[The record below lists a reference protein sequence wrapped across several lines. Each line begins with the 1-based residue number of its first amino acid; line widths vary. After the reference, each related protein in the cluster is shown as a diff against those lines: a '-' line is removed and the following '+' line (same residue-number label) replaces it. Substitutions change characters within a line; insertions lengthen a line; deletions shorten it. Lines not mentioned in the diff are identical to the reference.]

1 MQNQFGSSHTKF
13 VQAEIRKK
21 GLTPIMVCMGTMIA
35 LAGCSTLEPKNQLDL
50 PFKEAKFREA
60 QNKASF
66 PDEILAGATPIQ
78 SILTQGTWWEVF
90 GDAQLNSLVQDAIQN
105 NKDLDAALARQD
117 ASQASLDAATASLFP
132 NLNLS
137 TTRTK
142 SVVKGS
148 AIQGNINNTRGFTT
162 SAQFSAS
169 YELDVWSRV
178 RANRQAANLQ
188 FQANAFEVQAA
199 QLSIAGQVATAYMQ
213 WQAAQLTVKQFEK
226 ELADFQTNLK
236 LVEFRFKQGSIPAS
250 DVLQQRQLM
259 ESSQGNLALA
269 QANLNVIANTLNLLT
284 GRPPNQLV
292 LKPLDALPLP
302 AATPAL
308 GIPAEVLQRRPD
320 VQQAWALLASTDQA
334 VVAAM
339 AARLPQ
345 LTIQASF
352 GDQVR
357 NSDLLFD
364 NWVRNLSINLLA
376 PLFDGGARAA
386 EVDRRKALMQQA
398 IAQYQQVSLKALQE
412 VDNAWVQEEG
422 QREAVDSLKK
432 QIALAELSLNRL
444 FAAYRN
450 GSASYLAILNAQQS
464 TNALKRAL
472 INAQQQELTFR
483 IALYRALSGPIQQSN
498 IQVQ

>member
-1 MQNQFGSSHTKF
+1 MHTQHSLGPADPSKSSPGGSTLIQSLIEKSAQI
-13 VQAEIRKK
+13 VAVLL
-21 GLTPIMVCMGTMIA
+21 LTS
-35 LAGCSTLEPKNQLDL
+35 CSTLEHKSQLDL
-50 PFKEAKFREA
+50 PFKDAQFR
-60 QNKASF
+60 
-66 PDEILAGATPIQ
+66 
-78 SILTQGTWWEVF
+78 TQGTSQSPEAWWEAF
-90 GDAQLNSLVQDAIQN
+90 GDKQLNSLVQEAIEN
-105 NKDLDAALARQD
+105 NKDLDAALARLE

-132 NLNLS
+132 NLS
-137 TTRTK
+137 FSSTRTK

-162 SAQFSAS
+162 SAQLSAS

-178 RANRQAANLQ
+178 RANRLAANLQ
-188 FQANAFEVQAA
+188 FQASAFEVQAA
-199 QLSIAGQVATAYMQ
+199 QLSVAGQVATAYMQ
-213 WQAAQLTVKQFEK
+213 WQAAQLTVQQFEK
-226 ELADFQTNLK
+226 EAADFQTNLK
-236 LVEFRFKQGSIPAS
+236 LVEFRFKQGNVPAS
-250 DVLQQRQLM
+250 DVLQQRQLL
-259 ESSQGNLALA
+259 EASQGNLALA
-269 QANLNVIANTLNLLT
+269 RANQNVIANSLNLLT
-284 GRPPNQLV
+284 GKPPNQLS
-292 LKPLDALPLP
+292 LSPLNALPMLV
-302 AATPAL
+302 ATPQL

-320 VQQAWALLASTDQA
+320 VSQAWALLASADQSVA
-334 VVAAM
+334 AAM

-357 NSDLLFD
+357 DSALLFD

-422 QREAVDSLKK
+422 QREAVSSLKK
-432 QIALAELSLNRL
+432 QIELAELSLNRL

-450 GSASYLAILNAQQS
+450 GSSNYLAILNAQQS
-464 TNALKRAL
+464 ASALKRSL

-483 IALYRALSGPIQQSN
+483 IALYRALSGPIKQPNFQA
-498 IQVQ
+498 Q

>member
-1 MQNQFGSSHTKF
+1 MQTQHSSSPSKI
-13 VQAEIRKK
+13 VECILIAMAL
-21 GLTPIMVCMGTMIA
+21 GLSA
-35 LAGCSTLEPKNQLDL
+35 CSTLEPKNQLDL
-50 PFKEAKFREA
+50 PFKEARFRDQSNMQQNSASQGMAVDTA
-60 QNKASF
+60 Q
-66 PDEILAGATPIQ
+66 GA
-78 SILTQGTWWEVF
+78 WWEVF
-90 GDAQLNSLVQDAIQN
+90 GDEQLNALVKDAIQN
-105 NKDLDAALARQD
+105 NKDLDAALSRLE

-132 NLNLS
+132 SLNLS

-188 FQANAFEVQAA
+188 FQANALEVQAA
-199 QLSIAGQVATAYMQ
+199 ELSIAGQVATTYMQ
-213 WQAAQLTVKQFEK
+213 WQAAQLTVRQLEK

-236 LVEFRFKQGSIPAS
+236 LVEFRFKQGNIPAS
-250 DVLQQRQLM
+250 DVLQQRQLL

-269 QANLNVIANTLNLLT
+269 QANLNVIANSLNLLT
-284 GRPPNQLV
+284 GRPPNQLA

-320 VQQAWALLASTDQA
+320 VQQAWSLVASADQA
-334 VVAAM
+334 AVAAM

-357 NSDLLFD
+357 DSEFLFD

-422 QREAVDSLKK
+422 QREAVESLKK

-450 GSASYLAILNAQQS
+450 GNSNYVAILNAQQS
-464 TNALKRAL
+464 TSALKRTL

-483 IALYRALSGPIQQSN
+483 IALYRALSGPIKQSN
-498 IQVQ
+498 IQAQ